1 MTALLSSPSRTA
13 VPSISVAVDGPCALP
28 CGQESPVFAP
38 SWRDA
43 QPWDGACWRGR
54 GTTPCGLQRPQIAV
68 QTPGGGDPG
77 LGRRSVQPTQSWK
90 GTQRPM
96 SFFLSLFLCKW
107 PGDRVTPGLCEC
119 RKELPAAPQTEEQ
132 VRGRLLLDAE
142 VRTRAPSPAA
152 GLRRRASAGPGA
164 FFTFSTA
171 SLTLGRTSVRPA
183 GTSGG

>member
-1 MTALLSSPSRTA
+1 MAR
-13 VPSISVAVDGPCALP
+13 VPCRADRK
-28 CGQESPVFAP
+28 AP
-38 SWRDA
+38 SLPHRGEMLSRGMA
-43 QPWDGACWRGR
+43 PAGGVGAPHHAGCSG
-54 GTTPCGLQRPQIAV
+54 PQIAV
-68 QTPGGGDPG
+68 QTPGGGGPG

-96 SFFLSLFLCKW
+96 SFFLSLFPCKW